1 LVSIIVLLTSLSL
14 STKSDLIPSS
24 LLFLFNIH
32 LFLSLIPS
40 LSLCLSIFFHILPS
54 LVLIFASNEGLVL
67 SFGIF
72 ICLCIP
78 FIILYTVFIL

>member
-1 LVSIIVLLTSLSL
+1 
-14 STKSDLIPSS
+14 
-24 LLFLFNIH
+24 
-32 LFLSLIPS
+32 
-40 LSLCLSIFFHILPS
+40 
-54 LVLIFASNEGLVL
+54 LIFASNEGLVL